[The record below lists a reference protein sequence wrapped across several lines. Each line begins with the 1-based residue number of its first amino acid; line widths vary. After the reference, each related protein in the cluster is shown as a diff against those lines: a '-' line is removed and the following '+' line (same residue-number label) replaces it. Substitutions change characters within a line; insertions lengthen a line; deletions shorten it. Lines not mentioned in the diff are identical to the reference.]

1 MPSALPLFAK
11 FFSSP
16 QAAEASSVKAPK
28 FAFSYGVAFAGKPRR
43 RGEQIP
49 RGLAGGGEKGQWRKD
64 MLAWGKE
71 KDAGEDFFMLR
82 EGEGSQVRRSLDRVV
97 LASAGADRSGV
108 FDSLSRQSSRSQTE

>member
-1 MPSALPLFAK
+1 MFRPPLAPHLFRAPLPSALPLFAK
-11 FFSSP
+11 LFSSP
-16 QAAEASSVKAPK
+16 PAAEAASSSSVTAPK

-82 EGEGSQVRRSLDRVV
+82 EGEGSQVRCSSDQPL
-97 LASAGADRSGV
+97 LASPGC
-108 FDSLSRQSSRSQTE
+108 